1 MSNRCSPSPARAAR
15 TCAWSRLEAEAARE
29 RIDPAGA
36 LPDPLLRIEL
46 ENITRNGTQEATL
59 SPSRVGDT
67 KYMLAQPLPFWGKRD
82 LKREIASRRGRA
94 GRAAAPADT
103 WAEVAGRIKSAL
115 RAILADP
122 AGRCN

>member
-1 MSNRCSPSPARAAR
+1 MKRLVAVLLGLATIANAETLPGANVESLLAIAREVSPDLR
-15 TCAWSRLEAEAARE
+15 TSRLEAEAARE

-67 KYMLAQPLPFWGKRD
+67 K
-82 LKREIASRRGRA
+82 
-94 GRAAAPADT
+94 
-103 WAEVAGRIKSAL
+103 
-115 RAILADP
+115 
-122 AGRCN
+122 